1 MTYFWVVKRDG
12 VSRDR
17 HRLFSLV
24 DLEVRHR
31 GNMAPTLVEH
41 VVADAGAFLKKAPL
55 QVKFYLFGF
64 CYIVCTSF
72 NCALV

>member
-1 MTYFWVVKRDG
+1 MKGVG

-17 HRLFSLV
+17 HPLFSLV
-24 DLEVRHR
+24 DREFRHR

-55 QVKFYLFGF
+55 QVKF
-64 CYIVCTSF
+64 
-72 NCALV
+72 

>member
-1 MTYFWVVKRDG
+1 MKGVG

-17 HRLFSLV
+17 RPLFSLV
-24 DLEVRHR
+24 DPEVRHR

-55 QVKFYLFGF
+55 QVKF
-64 CYIVCTSF
+64 
-72 NCALV
+72 

>member
-1 MTYFWVVKRDG
+1 MTDFWVVKCVS

-24 DLEVRHR
+24 DPGVRHR

-55 QVKFYLFGF
+55 QVGF
-64 CYIVCTSF
+64 
-72 NCALV
+72 

>member
-1 MTYFWVVKRDG
+1 MKGVG

-17 HRLFSLV
+17 QPLFSLV
-24 DLEVRHR
+24 DPEVHHR

-55 QVKFYLFGF
+55 QVKFELFGL
-64 CYIVCTSF
+64 Y
-72 NCALV
+72 